1 MWLLLLEAGSAGL
14 LLIFIVWWTM
24 YAGAK
29 PQKPTQTAAPKPPPA
44 DGASDGSDAGD
55 AQRPS

>member
-29 PQKPTQTAAPKPPPA
+29 PQKPTPTKSPKPPPA
-44 DGASDGSDAGD
+44 DGASD
-55 AQRPS
+55 AQHPS